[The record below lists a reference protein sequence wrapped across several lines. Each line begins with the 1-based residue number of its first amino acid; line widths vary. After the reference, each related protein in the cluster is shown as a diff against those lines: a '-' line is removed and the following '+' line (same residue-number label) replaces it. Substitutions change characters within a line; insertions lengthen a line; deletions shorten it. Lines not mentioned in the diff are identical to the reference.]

1 MDLRQAV
8 EDALEENP
16 MLEEVSRATEPED
29 AETPAPAVTKDATD
43 ETEAAL
49 PDDWAAKDPL
59 TFTNAPSDLSR
70 RSREDTR
77 KITDDRDDVPLR
89 RPHINIGT
97 EIEIPPNKYKF
108 DASNPTGHAIV
119 FLSTGGFVF
128 CFVQGTGS

>member
-1 MDLRQAV
+1 MSYLRYIAIIILYFLSSQAFARDIGQWENTDPEIKDWYAHLMQPDV
-8 EDALEENP
+8 PTASCCGEADAYWCD
-16 MLEEVSRATEPED
+16 VITVREPK
-29 AETPAPAVTKDATD
+29 VYC
-43 ETEAAL
+43 
-49 PDDWAAKDPL
+49 
-59 TFTNAPSDLSR
+59 
-70 RSREDTR
+70 